1 MLIFSPRFRSCNP
14 EKRLRLLGAGFTL
27 IELLTV
33 VTIMGVLSAILF
45 TSLASVR
52 AKARDGKRLKD
63 METISGAVEQYYRD
77 NSHYPI
83 TNCSTNGGSAYAA
96 YQNGTWSTKVICPS
110 VGAAGSNPLATEL
123 APYISLPLTDPS
135 GPISGG
141 SDAGY
146 LYRSDD
152 GKDYCVMIWR
162 TPENMN
168 NFKSSLID
176 MSRCGAV
183 GSGGACTNSAQ
194 NNIYINTR
202 PGTTGC

>member
-1 MLIFSPRFRSCNP
+1 
-14 EKRLRLLGAGFTL
+14 
-27 IELLTV
+27 
-33 VTIMGVLSAILF
+33 MGVLSAILF

-77 NSHYPI
+77 NAHYPI
-83 TNCSTNGGSAYAA
+83 TNCSTNGGGAYAA
-96 YQNGTWSTKVICPS
+96 YQTGSWSTNVICSS
-110 VGAAGSNPLATEL
+110 VGAAGTNPLAAEL
-123 APYISLPLTDPS
+123 SPYIPTPFTDPS
-135 GPISGG
+135 GPITS
-141 SDAGY
+141 SDGGY

-152 GKDYCVMIWR
+152 GKDYCIMIWR
-162 TPENMN
+162 TPESMN
-168 NFKSSLID
+168 NFKSNVID

-183 GSGGACTNSAQ
+183 GSDGSCSNSGQ